1 MGMRAAVLLM
11 CAIGWS
17 ANAAAQEVSEQRVRA
32 AVDDAARGLG
42 QTVAGGSPMTAPA
55 GTTGGFG
62 HFLASVGVGVTRV
75 EIEDPQRS
83 SGTAD
88 FFVPT
93 AGARLAVGVSDG
105 IAAGGGGFGSVDLLG
120 RVGILTAR
128 DRIEDATNVYGL
140 GIRVGL
146 LGETPLTP
154 AASISLERAWT
165 EEIAF
170 GEPDEVSF
178 RGDVD
183 VTSVRADISKK
194 FLLLSPYVGVGVDR
208 TRIDASY
215 SIPEERSTAG
225 QDIQGSIDPSS
236 THQTLYAGIDLS
248 LVLLTVSV
256 EGGVYDGG
264 AFAAVAVRAGL

>member
-1 MGMRAAVLLM
+1 MGVRAGVLVI
-11 CAIGWS
+11 CALAW
-17 ANAAAQEVSEQRVRA
+17 AADAAAQDISEQRVRA

-55 GTTGGFG
+55 GTTGGLG

-88 FFVPT
+88 FFLPT
-93 AGARLAVGVSDG
+93 AGARIAVGVSSG
-105 IAAGGGGFGSVDLLG
+105 IGGGGLGSLDLLG
-120 RVGILTAR
+120 RVGIVTAR
-128 DRIEDATNVYGL
+128 DRIEDAANVYGV

-154 AASISLERAWT
+154 AASVSFERAWT

-170 GEPDEVSF
+170 GQPDEVSF

-183 VTSVRADISKK
+183 VTSVRADLSKE
-194 FLLLSPYVGVGVDR
+194 FLLVSPYVGIGLDR

-215 SIPEERSTAG
+215 SIPAELSTAG
-225 QDIQGSIDPSS
+225 QDIEGSIDPSS

-248 LVLLTVSV
+248 LLLLTASV
-256 EGGVYDGG
+256 EGGIYDGG
-264 AFAAVAVRAGL
+264 AFAAVAIRAGI

>member
-1 MGMRAAVLLM
+1 MAMRAAVLLV

-17 ANAAAQEVSEQRVRA
+17 AKATAQEISEQRVRA
-32 AVDDAARGLG
+32 AVEDAARGLG

-55 GTTGGFG
+55 ATTGGLG

-88 FFVPT
+88 FLLPT
-93 AGARLAVGVSDG
+93 AGARIAVGVSNG
-105 IAAGGGGFGSVDLLG
+105 IGAGGGGLGSVDLLG
-120 RVGILTAR
+120 RAGILTAR
-128 DRIEDATNVYGL
+128 DRIADATNIYGV

-154 AASISLERAWT
+154 AASVSLVRAWT

-178 RGDVD
+178 RGDVG
-183 VTSVRADISKK
+183 VTSIRADLSKG
-194 FLLLSPYVGVGVDR
+194 FLFVSPFVGIGLDR

-215 SIPEERSTAG
+215 SIPEELSTAG
-225 QDIQGSIDPSS
+225 RDIQGSIEPSS

-248 LVLLTVSV
+248 LLLLTASV

>member
-1 MGMRAAVLLM
+1 MALRVALVLACAV
-11 CAIGWS
+11 AS
-17 ANAAAQEVSEQRVRA
+17 TAEAAAQEISEQRVRA
-32 AVDDAARGLG
+32 AVEDAARGLG

-55 GTTGGFG
+55 ATTGGLG
-62 HFLASVGVGVTRV
+62 HFLVSVGVGVTRV
-75 EIEDPQRS
+75 EVEDPQRS

-88 FFVPT
+88 FFLPT
-93 AGARLAVGVSDG
+93 AGARIAVGVSDG
-105 IAAGGGGFGSVDLLG
+105 IGAGAGGLGSVDLLG
-120 RVGILTAR
+120 RAGILTAR

-154 AASISLERAWT
+154 AASVSLERAWT

-178 RGDVD
+178 RGDIG
-183 VTSVRADISKK
+183 VTSIRADLSKE
-194 FLLLSPYVGVGVDR
+194 FLFLSPYVGIGLDR

-215 SIPEERSTAG
+215 SIPEEHSTAG
-225 QDIQGSIDPSS
+225 RVVQGSIDPSS

-248 LVLLTVSV
+248 LLLLTASV

>member
-1 MGMRAAVLLM
+1 MAMREAVLLA
-11 CAIGWS
+11 CAVAWS
-17 ANAAAQEVSEQRVRA
+17 AEATAQEISEQRVRA
-32 AVDDAARGLG
+32 AIEDAARGLG

-55 GTTGGFG
+55 ATTGGLG

-88 FFVPT
+88 FFLPT
-93 AGARLAVGVSDG
+93 AGARIAVGVSDG
-105 IAAGGGGFGSVDLLG
+105 IGAGGGLGSVDLLG
-120 RVGILTAR
+120 RAGILTAR
-128 DRIEDATNVYGL
+128 DRIADATNVYGL

-154 AASISLERAWT
+154 AASVSLERAWT

-178 RGDVD
+178 RGDIG
-183 VTSVRADISKK
+183 VTSIRADLSKA
-194 FLLLSPYVGVGVDR
+194 FLLVSPYVGIGLDR
-208 TRIDASY
+208 TRVDASY
-215 SIPEERSTAG
+215 SIPEDLSTAG
-225 QDIQGSIDPSS
+225 RDIQGSIDPSS

-248 LVLLTVSV
+248 LLLLAASV

-264 AFAAVAVRAGL
+264 AFAAFAVRAGL

>member
-1 MGMRAAVLLM
+1 MGVRAAVVLV
-11 CAIGWS
+11 CAIGW
-17 ANAAAQEVSEQRVRA
+17 AVETAAQDVSEQRVRA

-55 GTTGGFG
+55 GTTGGLG

-75 EIEDPQRS
+75 EIEDPERS

-88 FFVPT
+88 FFLPT

-105 IAAGGGGFGSVDLLG
+105 IVPGGFGSVDLLG

-140 GIRVGL
+140 GIRVGVL
-146 LGETPLTP
+146 AESPLTP
-154 AASISLERAWT
+154 AVSISLERAWT

-183 VTSVRADISKK
+183 VTSVRADLSKE
-194 FLLLSPYVGVGVDR
+194 FLLVSPYVGIGLDR

-215 SIPEERSTAG
+215 SIPAELSTAG
-225 QDIQGSIDPSS
+225 QDIQGSVDPAS

-248 LVLLTVSV
+248 LLLLTASV
-256 EGGVYDGG
+256 EGGVYDDGG
-264 AFAAVAVRAGL
+264 AFAAVAIRAGL